1 MPQAMELMPHGEM
14 MRANAQM
21 MRAMNAQVAGLGAAV
36 DPALRRMVRAGGAW
50 WGAGP
55 AAAAAAGWAGAAP
68 GLHFPGHPHPARD
81 EHEDY

>member
-1 MPQAMELMPHGEM
+1 MPHGEM

-21 MRAMNAQVAGLGAAV
+21 MRANAQMMMMRANAQVAGLGAAV
-36 DPALRRMVRAGGAW
+36 DPALRRMVRVGGAW

-55 AAAAAAGWAGAAP
+55 AAAAAAGAGAAP
-68 GLHFPGHPHPARD
+68 GLFFPGHPHPARD